1 MDGQLYLPSSAFFSV
16 GGDMA
21 KERGESWTAWEEGFA
36 QSQGM
41 AQALLLIRYGLE
53 MKFPHRQNTLQ
64 QLSPEKAMT
73 GNVVVRDMSDT
84 TLVRGVATIIAPEAW
99 ANDKANNYET
109 SLEGYPNE
117 QPIESLPNEKKERL
131 AMILKRSY
139 YQTIADELGLDPQA
153 IGRHVGSQPDF
164 QEALRAYHLRL
175 GQKARN

>member
-1 MDGQLYLPSSAFFSV
+1 
-16 GGDMA
+16 
-21 KERGESWTAWEEGFA
+21 
-36 QSQGM
+36 
-41 AQALLLIRYGLE
+41 
-53 MKFPHRQNTLQ
+53 
-64 QLSPEKAMT
+64 
-73 GNVVVRDMSDT
+73 MSDT

-175 GQKARN
+175 SQKARN